1 MALFGTKKTNSQ
13 DAKSAEAKS
22 AKVKSAVKN
31 TDQPAET
38 VSMQDLYSGAAAV
51 KTKNAKNTKTALT
64 AVKNIEAHRILVSP
78 LVTEK
83 ATNLSE
89 ENKYVFI
96 VAKEANKQQIKTA
109 VEEIFKV
116 NVLKVHTV
124 NMPGKLKRVGAHSG
138 CRPDYKKATVKIKS
152 GQSIKIAEGA

>member
-1 MALFGTKKTNSQ
+1 MDSIAIIKRP
-13 DAKSAEAKS
+13 
-22 AKVKSAVKN
+22 V
-31 TDQPAET
+31 
-38 VSMQDLYSGAAAV
+38 
-51 KTKNAKNTKTALT
+51 
-64 AVKNIEAHRILVSP
+64 I
-78 LVTEK
+78 TEK
-83 ATNLSE
+83 ATLLRE
-89 ENKYVFI
+89 KENKYVFI